1 MGEYLI
7 IYNTDNSY
15 AIIKAESFRA
25 AVFGFAEYTGTVIEP
40 ILKKALNAMNTP
52 EELVK
57 LYNRVTNYN
66 EEIQKVYKIERQV
79 FPELETNE
87 KDGESDG

>member
-1 MGEYLI
+1 MSEYLI
-7 IYNTDNSY
+7 IYGNDNSFT
-15 AIIKAESFRA
+15 IIEAESFRS

-40 ILKKALNAMNTP
+40 IFKKALNAMNTP

-57 LYNRVTNYN
+57 LYNRVTDYN

-79 FPELETNE
+79 FPEPVTNG
-87 KDGESDG
+87 KDGKI